1 MPAFDHVISRYLT
14 DLRIEDGLAQHTLD
28 AYRRDLEKF
37 HVYLKT
43 VQIGDPGGVT
53 RETLSGF
60 LGFLARRNLS
70 SGSTARCLSAV
81 RGFYRFLCKERLA
94 SMNPTATLSTPRRG
108 LKLPRTLS
116 QEQVMRLLDVPEK
129 VRAGV
134 ALQPLPEAQRNAAM
148 VELLYA
154 TGLRVSELVSL
165 HVSQVNLAIGYVLV
179 TGKGSKQRVV
189 PIGDVAR
196 TKLVAYL
203 EGSRALLLK
212 GRASPN
218 VFVTRRGTK
227 MTRQGFWKLLK
238 VRAREAG
245 IVQSISPH
253 MLRHSFATHL
263 LDHGADLRA
272 VQAMLGHTNI
282 STTEIYTHVERE
294 RLKRV
299 HASLFPRK
307 RRGMGRHP

>member
-1 MPAFDHVISRYLT
+1 MPALEHIISRYLT
-14 DLRIEDGLAQHTLD
+14 DLTIEDGLAQHTLD

-43 VQIGDPGGVT
+43 VRIADPRGVT

-70 SGSTARCLSAV
+70 SGSSARCVSAV

-94 SMNPTATLSTPRRG
+94 TTNPTVSLRTPRRG
-108 LKLPRTLS
+108 LRLPKTLS
-116 QEQVMRLLDVPEK
+116 QEQVTRLLDVPEN
-129 VRAGV
+129 VRSGRSSGV
-134 ALQPLPEAQRNAAM
+134 LPEAQRDGAM

-154 TGLRVSELVSL
+154 TGLRVSELVNL
-165 HVSQVNLAIGYVLV
+165 QLGQLNLAIGYVLV
-179 TGKGSKQRVV
+179 TGKGAKQRVV

-196 TKLVAYL
+196 RKLVAYL
-203 EGSRALLLK
+203 DSSRPVLLK
-212 GRASPN
+212 GRPCPN
-218 VFVTRRGTK
+218 VFVTRRGAK
-227 MTRQGFWKLLK
+227 MTRQGFWKLLRT
-238 VRAREAG
+238 RARQAG
-245 IVQSISPH
+245 IFQSISPH

-307 RRGMGRHP
+307 RRRIFRS

>member
-1 MPAFDHVISRYLT
+1 MPAFEHVISRYLT
-14 DLRIEDGLAQHTLD
+14 DLRIEDGLAPHTLE
-28 AYRRDLEKF
+28 AYRRDLDKF

-43 VQIGDPGGVT
+43 VRIEDPGGVT

-70 SGSTARCLSAV
+70 AGSTARCLSAV
-81 RGFYRFLCKERLA
+81 RGFYRFLCKQRLA
-94 SMNPTATLSTPRRG
+94 STNPTATLSTPRRG
-108 LKLPRTLS
+108 LKLPKTLS
-116 QEQVMRLLDVPEK
+116 QEQVMKLLDAPEK
-129 VRAGV
+129 VRPGS
-134 ALQPLPEAQRNAAM
+134 ALPLLPEAQRNAAM

-154 TGLRVSELVSL
+154 TGLRVSELVNL
-165 HVSQVNLAIGYVLV
+165 QVSQVNLPIGYVLV
-179 TGKGSKQRVV
+179 TGKGTKQRVV

-203 EGSRALLLK
+203 EASRPLLLK
-212 GRASPN
+212 GRPSSV
-218 VFVTRRGTK
+218 VFVTRRGTN
-227 MTRQGFWKLLK
+227 MSRQGFWKLLRA
-238 VRAREAG
+238 RAREAG
-245 IVQSISPH
+245 IFQSISPH

-307 RRGMGRHP
+307 RRGTSHHP